1 MALNRRAANR
11 FSANIWPGFVDAMTA
26 LLLILMF
33 VLTIFMVVQYTLNE
47 RISGQDKELD
57 ALASEI
63 IGLSDALGLERTR
76 AAGLEQDV
84 SQLNSSLA
92 DAQDR
97 ATQQNALIA
106 ALNAETSDQAAQIA
120 GFEEQVASLL
130 ARNSDLDTQ
139 LSDSRSRVAVLTGQV
154 DGLEGEITD
163 AQSREAALEEEKRL
177 LLADKDALEQANLTV
192 ISQKDAL
199 QLALAQARDEIDESV
214 EAARLAAA
222 KREALEGLIAD
233 LRADVSSKEG
243 SLADAL
249 AMLAATQDDLSETR
263 GSLSDALAQVST
275 TRSEL
280 AESRSALGQT
290 RTALEQER
298 AALAQ
303 EQAALAQAERE
314 TENQAQALA
323 EARTELTERGL
334 TEEELRDR
342 IDALVNSLSAEEKAK
357 LAEAAAAAALR
368 EKLKGA
374 EDELTAMTLSLEA
387 KRKEAEDTLTL
398 LAATRAELTEA
409 EREAAQNMSEGDRQA
424 ALLSV
429 ARQELADEKATSREA
444 AQKLTV
450 LNEQTAELR
459 KQLDRLQ
466 GLLDASQAAD
476 VASQVQ
482 IEVLGANL
490 NTALARVAAE
500 QKKRLAL
507 EETERKRLEAEAND
521 LKKFRSE
528 FFGRLRDVLGRQD
541 GVRIVGDRFVFSSEI
556 LFGAGSATL
565 GAQGKAEIANVAGI
579 ILDVAD
585 QIPSEIDWILRV
597 DGHTDKIPLSG
608 FGEFKDNWELS
619 QARALSVVR
628 YLNTELGVPANR
640 LAANGFGE
648 YQPIAQGDSA
658 EALAQNRRIELKFTE
673 K

>member
-1 MALNRRAANR
+1 MALNRRSANR

-33 VLTIFMVVQYTLNE
+33 VLTIFMVVQFTLNE

-57 ALASEI
+57 ALSDEI
-63 IGLSDALGLERTR
+63 IGLSDALGLARNR
-76 AAGLEQDV
+76 ASGLEQDV
-84 SQLNSSLA
+84 GRLNESLA
-92 DAQDR
+92 EAQAR
-97 ATQQNALIA
+97 ANRQDSLIA
-106 ALNAETSDQAAQIA
+106 ALNAQTSDQAAQIA

-130 ARNSDLDTQ
+130 ARNTDLDSR
-139 LSDSRSRVAVLTGQV
+139 LSDSQSRVSVLSGQV
-154 DGLEGEITD
+154 EDLQGDVAD
-163 AQSREAALEEEKRL
+163 AESREAALEDEKRL
-177 LLADKDALEQANLTV
+177 LLADKEALERANLTV
-192 ISQKDAL
+192 ISEKEAL
-199 QLALAQARDEIDESV
+199 QLALAQARDEIDEST

-233 LRADVSSKEG
+233 LRADVSNKEG
-243 SLADAL
+243 SLAEAL
-249 AMLAATQDDLSETR
+249 ALLAATQDDLSDTR

-275 TRSEL
+275 TRAEL

-290 RTALEQER
+290 RTALERER

-303 EQAALAQAERE
+303 AEQDASD
-314 TENQAQALA
+314 QAQALE
-323 EARTELTERGL
+323 EAQSELTARGL
-334 TEEELRDR
+334 TEEELRAR
-342 IDALVNSLSAEEKAK
+342 IDALVNSLSEEEKAK

-374 EDELTAMTLSLEA
+374 EDELTAMTLLLEA

-429 ARQELADEKATSREA
+429 ARQELAAEKTASREA
-444 AQKLTV
+444 TRKLAL
-450 LNEQTAELR
+450 LNEQTVELR

-466 GLLDASQAAD
+466 GLLDASKAAD
-476 VASQVQ
+476 AASQVQ
-482 IEVLGANL
+482 IEALGANL

-500 QKKRLAL
+500 QKKRLAETEKRMEL
-507 EETERKRLEAEAND
+507 EEAERKRLEEEAND

-528 FFGRLRDVLGRQD
+528 FFGRLRDVLGTQE

-565 GAQGKAEIANVAGI
+565 GEQGKAEIANVASI

-585 QIPSEIDWILRV
+585 QIPAEIDWILRV
-597 DGHTDKIPLSG
+597 DGHTDKTPLSG
-608 FGEFKDNWELS
+608 FGEFRDNWELS

-648 YQPIAQGDSA
+648 YQPIAEGDSPA
-658 EALAQNRRIELKFTE
+658 ALAQNRRIELKFTE